1 MLDKQGREV
10 DLDRENSW
18 YKEAQDLLL
27 NKKIVDV
34 KWCNWDD
41 DEHTLTGLVFTTSND
56 VSFFLS
62 SDDEGNDPGALHWSS
77 KDEIN
82 GRKHGILPVGVMDC
96 NELIEYEEA
105 VREKNT
111 DYAKKD

>member
-1 MLDKQGREV
+1 MLDKRGNKV

-41 DEHTLTGLVFTTSND
+41 EEYSTTGLVFTTSND
-56 VSFFLS
+56 VIFFLS

-77 KDEIN
+77 RNKIN
-82 GRKHGILPVGVMDC
+82 GKKYGILPVGVMDAS
-96 NELIEYEEA
+96 ELIEYEEA

-111 DYAKKD
+111 DYAKRD

>member
-1 MLDKQGREV
+1 MLDKQGRKV
-10 DLDRENSW
+10 DLDKENSW

-27 NKKIVDV
+27 NKKIVGV

-41 DEHTLTGLVFTTSND
+41 EDYSTTGLVFTTSNN

-62 SDDEGNDPGALHWSS
+62 SDDEGNNPGALHWTS
-77 KDEIN
+77 KNKVN
-82 GRKHGILPVGVMDC
+82 GRNYGVLPVGVMDAD
-96 NELIEYEEA
+96 ELIEYEEA
-105 VREKNT
+105 VREQNQ